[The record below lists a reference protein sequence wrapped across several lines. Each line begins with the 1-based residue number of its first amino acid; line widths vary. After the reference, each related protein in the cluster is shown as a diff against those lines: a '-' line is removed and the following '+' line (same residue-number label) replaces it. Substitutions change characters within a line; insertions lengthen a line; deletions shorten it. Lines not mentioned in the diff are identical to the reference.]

1 MDAKIRLNNFR
12 FSIYIDTDGTV
23 TLTDLPP
30 ELREVA
36 EALDP
41 SSPWST
47 LCPLP
52 GPGDRDPAIGHF
64 PPSRR
69 PSAGDAEKGNGAPLL
84 LEDSRLKATGTCPS
98 SQSSQAGG

>member
-52 GPGDRDPAIGHF
+52 GPGDGEPAIGHPSPHRHQDQA
-64 PPSRR
+64 PPPPGS
-69 PSAGDAEKGNGAPLL
+69 GEG
-84 LEDSRLKATGTCPS
+84 
-98 SQSSQAGG
+98 

>member
-52 GPGDRDPAIGHF
+52 GPGDGEPAIGHPSPHRRQDQAPS
-64 PPSRR
+64 PPGS
-69 PSAGDAEKGNGAPLL
+69 GEG
-84 LEDSRLKATGTCPS
+84 
-98 SQSSQAGG
+98 